1 MSSDMLDMITLADVA
16 GLNADLNQR
25 LLGADGQEWLKAYKR
40 FLRKENPWVE
50 AVPTVPVI
58 QAALNRHIDCDAQP
72 YVPNNWTVEEHQKGG
87 QIEFD
92 PNKVELYLSPNQ
104 VNGKKIKGEGLHKE
118 LKGKKVMNACAL
130 NHFLANPGLIPE
142 SWKGKLVFFW
152 GTIYR
157 NSGRNLYVRCLY
169 WDGSAWSWGCFWLGS
184 EFGARHC
191 AAVSAS

>member
-72 YVPNNWTVEEHQKGG
+72 YVPRNDQGRSVFRMLHDADFNSKC
-87 QIEFD
+87 
-92 PNKVELYLSPNQ
+92 LPNQ
-104 VNGKKIKGEGLHKE
+104 ITG
-118 LKGKKVMNACAL
+118 
-130 NHFLANPGLIPE
+130 
-142 SWKGKLVFFW
+142 
-152 GTIYR
+152 
-157 NSGRNLYVRCLY
+157 
-169 WDGSAWSWGCFWLGS
+169 
-184 EFGARHC
+184 
-191 AAVSAS
+191 